1 MKSQD
6 IQNRLGENL
15 KIIRKSHK
23 LTQFELAEKAN
34 VSEDTIKSIELS
46 RFWPSERTLAQI
58 SDALEID
65 IFHLFLPTVSSISG
79 DSEIETKIRQ
89 TIKQKYSEYV
99 ESLLKNLYMK

>member
-58 SDALEID
+58 SEALEID
-65 IFHLFLPTVSSISG
+65 IFYLFLPTVSSISG
-79 DSEIETKIRQ
+79 DAEIETKIRQ